1 MTEWLNGSDAVR
13 RIPAGSTVYVQ
24 GGPGEPTDLVAAM
37 AADGDCGADCTF
49 VSVAIPGVNRTDY
62 SQLHPTARGIGF
74 FGTPQTAESLLN
86 GRMLLIPKQYHG
98 LYRYLEQDVDVD
110 VAIIQ
115 VGPARADGSYPHGLG
130 VDSQPAV
137 LDRAKLVIAEVN
149 RSLPVGG
156 SAVPVPADRID
167 IAVEVDHPALELR
180 VGAVTDDVQQVANH
194 VTSLIRDGDC
204 IQIGIGT
211 LPIAVLRGLTDRN
224 DLGVHSGMIA
234 DGMPELI
241 DNGNMNGRRKTIDTG
256 IMLGGVSMGSQALYD
271 WTVGRQDIV
280 YKPISYTHD
289 SALIGQIDNFVSIN
303 SGLEVDLFGQLNA
316 ETLKGKQIS
325 GTGGSVDFMRGAARS
340 RGGRSIVAMTATAA
354 GGKVSRIVPT
364 IDAPSVVTGLRT
376 DIDHVVTEFGVANL
390 RNLPVHHRPEALIE
404 IAAPDFREGLR
415 DAWRDMARG
424 RWPA

>member
-13 RIPAGSTVYVQ
+13 RIPAGSTVYIQ

-37 AADGDCGADCTF
+37 AEDANCGDGCTF
-49 VSVAIPGVNRTDY
+49 VSVSIPGVNRTDY
-62 SQLHPTARGIGF
+62 SQLHATARGVGF
-74 FGTPQTAESLLN
+74 FGTPQTADSLVS
-86 GRMLLIPKQYHG
+86 GRMSLIPKQYHAM
-98 LYRYLEQDVDVD
+98 YRYLEQDLEVD

-137 LDRAKLVIAEVN
+137 LDKAKLVIAEVN
-149 RSLPVGG
+149 RAMPVGG
-156 SAVPVPADRID
+156 SAAPVPASRID

-180 VGAVTDDVQQVANH
+180 VGDVTEDVQNVADH
-194 VTSLIRDGDC
+194 VTSLIHDGDC

-211 LPIAVLRGLTDRN
+211 LPIAVLRGLVTKN
-224 DLGVHSGMIA
+224 DLGVHSGMLA

-241 DNGNMNGRRKTIDTG
+241 DGGNMNGRRKTIDTG
-256 IMLGGVSMGSQALYD
+256 IMLAGVSMGSQALYD

-316 ETLKGKQIS
+316 ETLKGRQIS

-354 GGKVSRIVPT
+354 GGRISRIVPA
-364 IDAPSVVTGLRT
+364 IDPGSVVTGLRT
-376 DIDHVVTEFGVANL
+376 DIDHVVTEHGVANL
-390 RNLPVHHRPEALIE
+390 RNLPVHHRPAALIE
-404 IAAPDFREGLR
+404 IAGPGFRDSLR
-415 DAWRDMARG
+415 DAWRDMAKG
-424 RWPA
+424 RWPV